1 MVQLQESSELLEKV
15 NSLKG
20 RSDSKKKRQRFG
32 SQKRNIKETTVINVT
47 QFAQD
52 ENAQEEEK
60 DPIIRNHSHVMSP
73 SLLGF
78 GEALNS
84 I

>member
-47 QFAQD
+47 PFAQD
-52 ENAQEEEK
+52 ENAQEEEEK

-73 SLLGF
+73 SFLGF
-78 GEALNS
+78 GEKEP
-84 I
+84 